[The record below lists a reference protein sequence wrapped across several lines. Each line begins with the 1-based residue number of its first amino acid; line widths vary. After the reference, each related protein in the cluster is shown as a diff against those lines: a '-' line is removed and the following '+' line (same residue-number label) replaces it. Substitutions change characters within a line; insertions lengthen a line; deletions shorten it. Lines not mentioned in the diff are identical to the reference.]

1 MQPKLG
7 KTQNSEQASKQYG
20 LSFTQQVQQ
29 MSRLKGRPGSR
40 LLSPLKEP
48 HSPIYA
54 SPPQSP
60 SSDSVNE
67 DRVSP
72 HNVFSSVT
80 GYQASEFAT
89 DLARGNISG
98 SPILSNGCGLQSFA
112 FNRVYF

>member
-72 HNVFSSVT
+72 HNVFSSQPFLPAAHI
-80 GYQASEFAT
+80 Y
-89 DLARGNISG
+89 
-98 SPILSNGCGLQSFA
+98 
-112 FNRVYF
+112 